1 MKIQCH
7 VALFILSLFFLSSFM
22 GCATQEKKEGPSHV
36 RMALMNYPKVFG
48 EKEKG
53 TPDNPTVIEEPD
65 FSMIRGTRASL
76 IIASGAAEEHKPVL
90 YVEPKRNSGV
100 KKEELQ
106 AELNAALK
114 ELGAKWPGIRAE
126 PFETGFRVVFPSK

>member
-1 MKIQCH
+1 MNIQTP
-7 VALFILSLFFLSSFM
+7 VFALLLSILFLSGFT
-22 GCATQEKKEGPSHV
+22 GCTTQGEKGSPTQA
-36 RMALMNYPKVFG
+36 RIALMNYSKVFG

-53 TPDNPTVIEEPD
+53 TPDNPAVIEEPE

-76 IIASGAAEEHKPVL
+76 IIASGTAEEHKPVL

-106 AELNAALK
+106 AELNVALK

>member
-1 MKIQCH
+1 
-7 VALFILSLFFLSSFM
+7 
-22 GCATQEKKEGPSHV
+22 
-36 RMALMNYPKVFG
+36 
-48 EKEKG
+48 
-53 TPDNPTVIEEPD
+53 
-65 FSMIRGTRASL
+65 L
-76 IIASGAAEEHKPVL
+76 IIASGAAEERKPVL

>member
-1 MKIQCH
+1 MKIRTH
-7 VALFILSLFFLSSFM
+7 AIVFFLSILFLSHLT
-22 GCATQEKKEGPSHV
+22 GCVTHKKNDGPAQA
-36 RMALMNYPKVFG
+36 RIALMNYSKVFG

-53 TPDNPTVIEEPD
+53 TPDNPAVVEEPE

-76 IIASGAAEEHKPVL
+76 IIASGAAEERKPVL

-114 ELGAKWPGIRAE
+114 ELGTKWPGIRAE

>member
-1 MKIQCH
+1 MKIQRH
-7 VALFILSLFFLSSFM
+7 AVLLFLSLLFLCSFT
-22 GCATQEKKEGPSHV
+22 GCVTHEKNEGPAQA
-36 RMALMNYPKVFG
+36 RIALMNYPKVFG

-53 TPDNPTVIEEPD
+53 TPDNPAVVEEPE

-114 ELGAKWPGIRAE
+114 ELGAKWPGIHAE

>member
-1 MKIQCH
+1 MKLRTQMITLF
-7 VALFILSLFFLSSFM
+7 LFIFSLSQLT
-22 GCATQEKKEGPSHV
+22 GCITHEKKDGPV
-36 RMALMNYPKVFG
+36 QARIALMNYAKVFG

-53 TPDNPTVIEEPD
+53 TPDNPAVVEEPE

-76 IIASGAAEEHKPVL
+76 IIASGAAEDHKPVL

>member
-1 MKIQCH
+1 MNIRSP
-7 VALFILSLFFLSSFM
+7 VIALLFPILFLSQFT
-22 GCATQEKKEGPSHV
+22 GCVTHEIKDGPAQA
-36 RMALMNYPKVFG
+36 RIALMNYPKVFG

-53 TPDNPTVIEEPD
+53 TPDNPTVVEEPD

-76 IIASGAAEEHKPVL
+76 VIASGAAEAHKPVL

-106 AELNAALK
+106 AELNAALN

>member
-1 MKIQCH
+1 MNIQAP
-7 VALFILSLFFLSSFM
+7 VFALLLSILLLSGIT
-22 GCATQEKKEGPSHV
+22 GCTTREKKEGPAQA
-36 RMALMNYPKVFG
+36 RIALMNYPKVFG

-53 TPDNPTVIEEPD
+53 TPDNPAVVEEPD

-114 ELGAKWPGIRAE
+114 ELGAKWPGIHAE

>member
-1 MKIQCH
+1 MKIQRH
-7 VALFILSLFFLSSFM
+7 AVLLFLSLLFLWSFT
-22 GCATQEKKEGPSHV
+22 GCATHEKKDSPPHV
-36 RMALMNYPKVFG
+36 RLALMNYSKVFG
-48 EKEKG
+48 EKEKD
-53 TPDNPTVIEEPD
+53 TSDNPAVVEEPD

>member
-1 MKIQCH
+1 MNILSRITLPLL
-7 VALFILSLFFLSSFM
+7 VALLGCSLTACVTTSTNSTP
-22 GCATQEKKEGPSHV
+22 AQV
-36 RMALMNYPKVFG
+36 RMALMNAPKVFG
-48 EKEKG
+48 EKEKD
-53 TPDNPTVIEEPD
+53 TPDNPAVVEEPE

-114 ELGAKWPGIRAE
+114 GLESQWPGIRAE
-126 PFETGFRVVFPSK
+126 PFETGFRVVIPAK

>member
-1 MKIQCH
+1 MKIRTH
-7 VALFILSLFFLSSFM
+7 VIVFLLSILFLSQLTS
-22 GCATQEKKEGPSHV
+22 CVTHEKKEGPAQA
-36 RMALMNYPKVFG
+36 RIALMNYSKVFG

-53 TPDNPTVIEEPD
+53 TPDNPAVVEEPD

-114 ELGAKWPGIRAE
+114 ELGVKWHGIRAE

>member
-1 MKIQCH
+1 MNIQTP
-7 VALFILSLFFLSSFM
+7 VFALLISILFLSGFT
-22 GCATQEKKEGPSHV
+22 GCTTQEKKEGPAQA
-36 RMALMNYPKVFG
+36 RIALMNYSKVFG

-53 TPDNPTVIEEPD
+53 TPDNPAVVEEPE

-76 IIASGAAEEHKPVL
+76 IIASGTAEEHKPVL

-100 KKEELQ
+100 KKEELE

>member
-1 MKIQCH
+1 MKIQIH
-7 VALFILSLFFLSSFM
+7 VIALVLSIPFISQLT
-22 GCATQEKKEGPSHV
+22 GCTTQTKKDGPAQA
-36 RMALMNYPKVFG
+36 RIALMNYPNVFG

-53 TPDNPTVIEEPD
+53 TSDNPAVVEEPD

-100 KKEELQ
+100 KKDELQ

-114 ELGAKWPGIRAE
+114 ELGSKWPGIRAE
-126 PFETGFRVVFPSK
+126 PFETGFRVEFPSK

>member
-1 MKIQCH
+1 MKIRTH
-7 VALFILSLFFLSSFM
+7 AIVFFLSILFLSHLT
-22 GCATQEKKEGPSHV
+22 GCVTHKKNDGPAQS
-36 RMALMNYPKVFG
+36 RIALMNYSKVFG

-53 TPDNPTVIEEPD
+53 TPDNPAVVEEPD

-76 IIASGAAEEHKPVL
+76 IIASGAAEERKPVL